1 MNKENSEK
9 VEETYTMFVGNF
21 THKNCYWLLDED
33 IYAKH
38 LHTILFMLLF
48 FSTRL
53 WGAADAEIKVPSV
66 ENTELEDSPFKAW
79 GRSVYIAIHTALTA
93 RDFFLTNFYL
103 LVYSPAFFQNL
114 SLVFPVLAVASTG
127 SRVGPQNKF
136 DHPAQRYR
144 QLLIQVPVL
153 SARGIQ
159 IGSKTCFIVFVG
171 LRSEVG
177 VI

>member
-48 FSTRL
+48 FSTQQ

-66 ENTELEDSPFKAW
+66 ENTELKSSLFKP
-79 GRSVYIAIHTALTA
+79 GVDQYIATRAVLAA